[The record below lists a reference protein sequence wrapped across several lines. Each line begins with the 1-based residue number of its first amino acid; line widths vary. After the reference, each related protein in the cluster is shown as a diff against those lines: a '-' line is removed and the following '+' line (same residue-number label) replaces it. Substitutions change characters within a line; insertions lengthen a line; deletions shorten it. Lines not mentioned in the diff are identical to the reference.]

1 MNTITQTKT
10 LPDGRTFRC
19 TLEIYTPSPINPTPF
34 VKVRAVQVDEDGAVL
49 LDRHGMPNMVNPDPI
64 GINLTNLANGTEVA
78 NDGYVEMQQMF
89 GPESLEHIPDH
100 DELPMVNEGS
110 PIKVAGKVYQWK
122 MGIYSLII
130 ENVLA
135 QVPTLNVAD
144 TLTSAEVNSL
154 LGLTTS
160 GSA

>member
-1 MNTITQTKT
+1 MNTISQTKT
-10 LPDGRTFRC
+10 LPDGRHFRC

-49 LDRHGMPNMVNPDPI
+49 LDRHGMPNVVAPDPI
-64 GINLTNLANGTEVA
+64 GINMTNLANGTEVA

-100 DELPMVNEGS
+100 DKLPVTNEGS

-135 QVPTLNVAD
+135 QVPQLSVTD
-144 TLTSAEVNSL
+144 TLDSDQINNL
-154 LGLTTS
+154 LGLS
-160 GSA
+160 